1 LLKRPRPPR
10 PYKPP
15 GTPGY
20 RIAGAFLFVLG
31 LVCLGGGFVLALAGT
46 GVVLIDKP
54 NNPLVGLGVLV
65 MALGVYLIG
74 AGLCQLLSSSKKEAK
89 RCLNWLKNWPPKK
102 S

>member
-1 LLKRPRPPR
+1 M
-10 PYKPP
+10 
-15 GTPGY
+15 
-20 RIAGAFLFVLG
+20 
-31 LVCLGGGFVLALAGT
+31 LALAGT

-54 NNPLVGLGVLV
+54 NNPLVGLGVLA